1 MKGLKVILVAIA
13 LWAAPPA
20 VPVALAQV
28 NGADTQMAGA
38 AINAAGL
45 RADKVKG
52 ITQVPSVGVVRLDFG
67 APFGLWTD
75 QMGPADYRAL
85 ARRNAA
91 GVAKLQRALR
101 TNPATRDALARH
113 GISPSQVA
121 GAQISSNGA
130 LRLYI
135 FSR

>member
-67 APFGLWTD
+67 APFGLWGD